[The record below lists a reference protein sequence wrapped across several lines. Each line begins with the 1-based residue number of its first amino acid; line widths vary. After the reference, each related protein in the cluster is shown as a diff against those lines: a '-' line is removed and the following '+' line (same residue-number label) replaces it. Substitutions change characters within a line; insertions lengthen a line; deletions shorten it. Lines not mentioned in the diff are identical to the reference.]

1 MARGGEEDPRLE
13 KEHDFLDSAKS
24 FNWGTVRSLLKETPD
39 LINAQPCG
47 RWTALHQAAFEG
59 NATVCK
65 ELMEMGADPEA
76 LTRSGQTPA
85 DVAKGSAKEAFRSG
99 GGDAAEDA
107 AADAAA
113 PPAKKAR
120 KAKAKAPR
128 VRSMNINFAVDKEYE
143 ECAFGEIASAPV
155 SALQGVA
162 GKGQEILKRFGVK
175 TVRGL
180 GRWKFYK
187 MAKAITGLSEK
198 EEAGG
203 RREGAVLNADKALDK
218 AHEGKTLMDIKE
230 LPPSALQGI
239 APWADEELAKLH
251 VKTIADLGRWK
262 FAQWSEWIADLAEYE
277 DEGADK

>member
-13 KEHDFLDSAKS
+13 KELDSSDHA
-24 FNWGTVRSLLKETPD
+24 
-39 LINAQPCG
+39 
-47 RWTALHQAAFEG
+47 WTALHQAAFEG
-59 NATVCK
+59 NVTVCK
-65 ELMEMGADPEA
+65 ALLAMGADEEA
-76 LTRSGQTPA
+76 LSRSGQTPA
-85 DVAKGSAKEAFRSG
+85 DVARFGAKEAFARSG
-99 GGDAAEDA
+99 HGETDV
-107 AADAAA
+107 AA

-120 KAKAKAPR
+120 KAAAKALR
-128 VRSMNINFAVDKEYE
+128 SRSMNINFAVVKAYE
-143 ECAFGEIASAPV
+143 ECTFGEVASAPV

-162 GKGQEILKRFGVK
+162 GKGQEILERFGVK